1 MEREIS
7 SGAMVGIVLL
17 ALASTVGIGFG
28 VSALAE
34 GYKTTEHV
42 IQPINSTVLSVTFMV
57 AWVTFLL
64 ALRLSYLT
72 VAYYDKRFKFTLR
85 KGGNLQVQ
93 YLKNRQLNIFQILL
107 FLFKPV
113 RFKQIDE
120 FTMSSNKELHLKG
133 VLQVTDKTLFIDNY
147 YIGANT
153 DLFEYIGEKIN
164 LVVVGN
170 QRQVIEKNISDY
182 IVKSVDVVKA

>member
-17 ALASTVGIGFG
+17 ALASTIGIGFG
-28 VSALAE
+28 VFALAG
-34 GYKTTEHV
+34 GYKATGHV
-42 IQPINSTVLSVTFMV
+42 INPINSTVLAVTFMI

-147 YIGANT
+147 YIEANT